1 LNEEIGILIASSR
14 EIIYADNSEN
24 FAVASGEKAKAL
36 SSKMWELFEKKK

>member
-24 FAVASGEKAKAL
+24 FAKASGEKAKAL
-36 SSKMWELFEKKK
+36 SEKMWAIFESKK